1 MKVVT
6 CRICAGARRRGGCS
20 APAGLEVALD
30 PTAEHRPDGG
40 CRSPRLWIH
49 RGGGEGAGGGRRG
62 GRMRVE
68 KEPGGRRR
76 RAATSGATEEWRD
89 GWLVRV

>member
-1 MKVVT
+1 MEVVT

-30 PTAEHRPDGG
+30 STAEHRPDGG
-40 CRSPRLWIH
+40 CRSARLWIH
-49 RGGGEGAGGGRRG
+49 RGGGEGAGGGR
-62 GRMRVE
+62 MPVE

-76 RAATSGATEEWRD
+76 RAATSGATEERRD